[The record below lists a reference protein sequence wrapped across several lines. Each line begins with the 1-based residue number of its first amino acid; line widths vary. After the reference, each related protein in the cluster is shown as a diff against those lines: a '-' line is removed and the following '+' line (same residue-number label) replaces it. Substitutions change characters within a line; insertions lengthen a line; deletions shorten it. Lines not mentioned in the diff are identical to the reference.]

1 MWPWE
6 HLAFA
11 YVLYSLTKNVGFG
24 ASPSS
29 RETIVVA
36 VGSQLPDLVDKP
48 LGWTFGFAETG
59 YSIGHSIFVAPAV
72 CLVAYAVAARRGTRA
87 LAGAF
92 SLAYLSHPIADL
104 LSQLLRGGVVDGRI
118 MLWPIAS
125 PPGTDHGG
133 FLDHLLLY
141 LARYIYQLLTGGL
154 TIEIV
159 AQLLLGLAVVALWLS
174 DGAPP
179 TAALWRLLR
188 TRSHQ

>member
-11 YVLYSLTKNVGFG
+11 YVLYSLTKNVGFR
-24 ASPSS
+24 ASPSG
-29 RETIVVA
+29 RETILVA
-36 VGSQLPDLVDKP
+36 IGSQFPDLVDKP

-59 YSIGHSIFVAPAV
+59 YSIGHSIFVAPVV
-72 CLVAYAVAARRGTRA
+72 CLVAYAVAARRETRA

-104 LSQLLRGGVVDGRI
+104 LSQLLRDGVVDGRI

-159 AQLLLGLAVVALWLS
+159 GQLFLGLAVVALWLS

-179 TAALWRLLR
+179 TADVWRLLR